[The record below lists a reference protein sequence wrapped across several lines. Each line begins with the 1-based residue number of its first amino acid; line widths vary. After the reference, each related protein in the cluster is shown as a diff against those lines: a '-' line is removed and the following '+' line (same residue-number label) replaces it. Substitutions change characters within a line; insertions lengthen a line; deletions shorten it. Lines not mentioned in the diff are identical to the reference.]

1 MARIT
6 DQNRVERLKKAT
18 MKMVVE
24 KGFGGASAV
33 LIAKNAK
40 VSAGYF
46 YLHYN
51 GKYEMVNSLLHT
63 VYDEVISKLKELVEK
78 GTSFMDI
85 IEILVGHYFSMAQAS
100 PIKMKFLYVLLN
112 DYNFRIDAE
121 VKASVFEFISIVKS
135 IGIKAGVLDQNL
147 TDDDLYMF
155 LVLNPIQFINQ
166 MYKKSE
172 GKVELTQANQDH
184 LLYLVNKIVR

>member
-1 MARIT
+1 
-6 DQNRVERLKKAT
+6 